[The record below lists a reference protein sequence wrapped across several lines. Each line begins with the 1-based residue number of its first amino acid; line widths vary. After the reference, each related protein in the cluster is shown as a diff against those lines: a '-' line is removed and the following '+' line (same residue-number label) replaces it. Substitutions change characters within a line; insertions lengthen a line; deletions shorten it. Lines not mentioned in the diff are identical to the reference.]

1 MQVKPVYVDPIL
13 EALKQHV
20 TPEHLIISIVAGVK
34 LAALES
40 SLPEGSRV
48 VHLLNPLFSISPLVT
63 EPAQTHLIAPSLQ
76 VRVMPNMP
84 CLIGQCASA
93 YVIGNNASEEDSV
106 KTFALMSAVGA
117 CDTEH
122 ACFLVSLIRD

>member
-20 TPEHLIISIVAGVK
+20 TQEHLIISIVAGVK

-48 VHLLNPLFSISPLVT
+48 VHLLKPLFSINPMVND
-63 EPAQTHLIAPSLQ
+63 PAQPRFNCAFSAGAGDAKHAMLDRPVCVGICDWQ
-76 VRVMPNMP
+76 
-84 CLIGQCASA
+84 QCQR
-93 YVIGNNASEEDSV
+93 GGLCEDVCSH
-106 KTFALMSAVGA
+106 VGGR
-117 CDTEH
+117 C
-122 ACFLVSLIRD
+122 V

>member
-20 TPEHLIISIVAGVK
+20 TQEHLIISVVAGVK

-48 VHLLNPLFSISPLVT
+48 VHCSNLISPSVLWSMT
-63 EPAQTHLIAPSLQ
+63 LH
-76 VRVMPNMP
+76 NY
-84 CLIGQCASA
+84 A
-93 YVIGNNASEEDSV
+93 YLRLLCRCG
-106 KTFALMSAVGA
+106 
-117 CDTEH
+117 
-122 ACFLVSLIRD
+122 